1 MSTSMRLT
9 TIKAPLPNTST
20 SAAAKSNF
28 DLSKASRVSIAQVR
42 TGQLNTANQ
51 YVGVS
56 FEMPSM
62 AKYQAYL
69 LNKISKS
76 RESSSTAPALA
87 FIIN

>member
-1 MSTSMRLT
+1 MRLT
-9 TIKAPLPNTST
+9 TIKAPFPTPAHLLQL
-20 SAAAKSNF
+20 KSNF

-42 TGQLNTANQ
+42 IGQLNAANQ

-56 FEMPSM
+56 FEIPSM

>member
-20 SAAAKSNF
+20 SAANF

-42 TGQLNTANQ
+42 TGQLNAANQ

-56 FEMPSM
+56 FEIPSM